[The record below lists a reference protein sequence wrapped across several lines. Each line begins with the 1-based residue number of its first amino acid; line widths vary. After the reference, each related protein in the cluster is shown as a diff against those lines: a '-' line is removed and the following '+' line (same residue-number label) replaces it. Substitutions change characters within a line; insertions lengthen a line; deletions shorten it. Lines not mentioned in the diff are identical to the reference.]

1 MKDVTVLSSAFM
13 GSSKQSLFLL
23 NFPLLNAVSF
33 GEKVF
38 VFRKGELHKMILFI
52 SGNELKNSSS
62 FQSMKTDR
70 KNIFPRA
77 IKT

>member
-38 VFRKGELHKMILFI
+38 VFRKGELHKMIFI
-52 SGNELKNSSS
+52 SGNELKSSSS